1 MEAARSAGHGLL
13 VGVSKRINVS
23 TFKTAKNSGIKHFT
37 LYFLVSN
44 FDYLRD
50 IRMSSLSR
58 EKRCWTPPEIE
69 WRRSTP
75 KRDREISSLKRETIS
90 QCGWRISYNKIKNQL
105 NRGTKFYG
113 VTIHVNH
120 ISAVISHG
128 TICFECSIW
137 VCGPS
142 PMDWPFKWLPKPL
155 Q

>member
-1 MEAARSAGHGLL
+1 MEVARSPGHGLL
-13 VGVSKRINVS
+13 VGVSKGINVR
-23 TFKTAKNSGIKHFT
+23 TFKTAKNSSIKHFT
-37 LYFLVSN
+37 LYFWVN
-44 FDYLRD
+44 HFDYLRG

-58 EKRCWTPPEIE
+58 GKRCSTPPEIE
-69 WRRSTP
+69 WRHCTP
-75 KRDREISSLKRETIS
+75 KKRHGNFLFKAGNDIPM
-90 QCGWRISYNKIKNQL
+90 WVKN
-105 NRGTKFYG
+105 G

-155 Q
+155 QQYCHMEQFI

>member
-23 TFKTAKNSGIKHFT
+23 TFKTAKNSSIKHFT
-37 LYFLVSN
+37 LYFSVSN

-75 KRDREISSLKRETIS
+75 KKKQGNFLFKAGNDIPMWVKN
-90 QCGWRISYNKIKNQL
+90 NKIKNQL